1 MFPIFRG
8 GISAGGKSEAEYLKQ
23 RVGSRSQKHNIVKTN
38 KSTIYKYIPLL
49 ATLRGYQREDLR
61 GDLTAGV
68 TVAIMLIPQGMAYAV
83 LAGMPPVY
91 GLYASIV
98 PLLLYALLGTSR
110 QLAVGPV
117 AMVSLLVVAGVGELA
132 EVGSNRFIHLAIMT
146 ALGVGVFQFLMGIFR
161 MGFLVNF
168 LSHPVLS
175 GFASAAA
182 IIIGASQLSNLLGL
196 DLARSNQVHDILYG
210 AIRNIGNIDPGTA
223 IIGIGSVVS
232 IILLKK
238 WKKTF
243 PSALFV
249 VVVGTVATALFG
261 LNGQG
266 VSIVGNV
273 PQGLPSLEMPGF
285 SWSDYRALLP
295 IILVISLV
303 SYMESIA
310 VAKAIANKRGYKV
323 DANQELIALGGAN
336 LGGAFFQSFP
346 TTGGFSR
353 TAVNDQSGA
362 KTTLASVIT
371 AVLIGITVLFLTP
384 LFYYLPNAVL
394 AAIIMVAVAGLFDA
408 KEMIHLWKTDKKD
421 LAMLSATFLATLLL
435 GIEEG
440 IGIGVLL
447 SLVMVIYT
455 STTPHTTEVGRLGNT
470 QNFRNTNRYPEAK
483 TEPGIL
489 IYRFDSNLYFANVE
503 HFRESMEEKI
513 DQRGEELS
521 LVILDASAI
530 TNIDSTGL
538 HTLNELIKD
547 LRLRRITF
555 YIAGVIGPVRD
566 KLKRCGITESMGEE
580 NFFFDVSDAVA
591 FYHDTDKPESERS
604 FSPLQTNI

>member
-1 MFPIFRG
+1 LSNILNNIAKFIPI
-8 GISAGGKSEAEYLKQ
+8 LK
-23 RVGSRSQKHNIVKTN
+23 
-38 KSTIYKYIPLL
+38 TIQTYDQETFK
-49 ATLRGYQREDLR
+49 

-68 TVAIMLIPQGMAYAV
+68 TVAIMLIPQGMAYAL

-91 GLYASIV
+91 GLYASIIPV
-98 PLLLYALLGTSR
+98 LIYAILGSSK

-117 AMVSLLVVAGVGELA
+117 AMVSLLIVAGVGELA
-132 EVGSNRFIHLAIMT
+132 DAGSDRFIHLAIMT
-146 ALGVGVFQFLMGIFR
+146 ALGVGTVQFLMGVFR

-175 GFASAAA
+175 GFTSAAA
-182 IIIGASQLSNLLGL
+182 LIIGASQLSNLLGL
-196 DLARSNQVHDILYG
+196 DLERSKQVHEILIG
-210 AIRNIGNIDPGTA
+210 AYQNIGNINLITA
-223 IIGIGSVVS
+223 AIGIGSVVS
-232 IILLKK
+232 IMMLKK

-249 VVVGTVATALFG
+249 VVAGTLITAFFG
-261 LNGQG
+261 LNTMG

-273 PQGLPSLEMPGF
+273 PDGLPSLQMPGLSLGDF
-285 SWSDYRALLP
+285 RSLLP

-384 LFYYLPNAVL
+384 LFYYLPSAVL

-408 KEMIHLWKTDKKD
+408 EEMVHLWKTEKKD
-421 LAMLSATFLATLLL
+421 LAMLSVTFLATLFL

-447 SLVMVIYT
+447 SLIMVIYT
-455 STTPHTTEVGRLGNT
+455 STRPHSTELGRLGDT
-470 QNFRNTNRYPEAK
+470 QNFRNTDRYPEAK

-489 IYRFDSNLYFANVE
+489 IFRFDSNLYFANVE
-503 HFRESMEEKI
+503 HFRESIEEKVNE
-513 DQRGEELS
+513 RGQKLS
-521 LVILDASAI
+521 VVILDASAI
-530 TNIDSTGL
+530 NNVDSTGMHAL
-538 HTLNELIKD
+538 SELIKF
-547 LRLRRITF
+547 LRTRGIAF
-555 YIAGVIGPVRD
+555 YLAGVIGPVRD
-566 KLKRCGITESMGEE
+566 KLKRSGITETMGEE
-580 NFFFDVSDAVA
+580 NFFFDVNDAVA
-591 FYHDTDKPESERS
+591 FYHETDEAASGRN
-604 FSPLQTNI
+604 FSPLQTNV

>member
-1 MFPIFRG
+1 MPNIRNHITKFIPI
-8 GISAGGKSEAEYLKQ
+8 L
-23 RVGSRSQKHNIVKTN
+23 N
-38 KSTIYKYIPLL
+38 TIQTYDKD
-49 ATLRGYQREDLR
+49 AFR

-98 PLLLYALLGTSR
+98 AATDLRDMLGTSR

-117 AMVSLLVVAGVGELA
+117 AMVSLLIVAGVGQLA
-132 EVGSNRFIHLAIMT
+132 EVGSDRFIQLAIMT

-175 GFASAAA
+175 GFTSAAA
-182 IIIGASQLSNLLGL
+182 LIIGASQISNLLGL
-196 DLARSNQVHDILYG
+196 DLARSKQVHNILYG
-210 AIRNIGNIDPGTA
+210 AIQNIGNIDPATA
-223 IIGIGSVVS
+223 IIGIGSVGS

-273 PQGLPSLEMPGF
+273 PQGLPSLELPGF
-285 SWSDYRALLP
+285 TWSDYSSLLP
-295 IILVISLV
+295 IILVITLV

-310 VAKAIANKRGYKV
+310 VAKALAHKRGYKV

-362 KTTLASVIT
+362 RTTIASIIT
-371 AVLIGITVLFLTP
+371 ALLIGVTVLFLTP
-384 LFYYLPNAVL
+384 LFYYLPSAVL

-408 KEMIHLWKTDKKD
+408 DEMVHLWKTDKKD
-421 LAMLSATFLATLLL
+421 LAMLSVTFLATLFL

-455 STTPHTTEVGRLGNT
+455 STRPHTTEVGRLGNT
-470 QNFRNTNRYPEAK
+470 QNFRNINRYPEAK
-483 TEPGIL
+483 TEPGVL

-503 HFRESMEEKI
+503 HFRESIDEKI
-513 DQRGEELS
+513 DQHGEELS
-521 LVILDASAI
+521 LIILDASAI
-530 TNIDSTGL
+530 TNIDSTGVHIL
-538 HTLNELIKD
+538 KELIKD
-547 LRLRRITF
+547 LRTRQITF

-566 KLKRCGITESMGEE
+566 KLKISGITDAMGEE
-580 NFFFDVSDAVA
+580 NFFFDVSDAIA
-591 FYHDTDKPESERS
+591 FYNDMGKAEAERQ
-604 FSPLQTNI
+604 FSPLQTNN

>member
-1 MFPIFRG
+1 M
-8 GISAGGKSEAEYLKQ
+8 AGL
-23 RVGSRSQKHNIVKTN
+23 
-38 KSTIYKYIPLL
+38 
-49 ATLRGYQREDLR
+49 
-61 GDLTAGV
+61 
-68 TVAIMLIPQGMAYAV
+68 TVAIMLIPQGMAYAL

-98 PLLLYALLGTSR
+98 PVLLYAVLGTSK

-117 AMVSLLVVAGVGELA
+117 AMVSLLIVAGVGELA
-132 EVGSNRFIHLAIMT
+132 DVGSDRFIHLAIMT
-146 ALGVGVFQFLMGIFR
+146 ALGVGTVQFLMGVFR

-175 GFASAAA
+175 GFTSAAA
-182 IIIGASQLSNLLGL
+182 LIIGASQISNLLGL
-196 DLARSNQVHDILYG
+196 DLERSKQVYDIL
-210 AIRNIGNIDPGTA
+210 IGLFQNLGNVNLITA
-223 IIGIGSVVS
+223 AIGIGSVVS
-232 IILLKK
+232 IMLLKK

-249 VVVGTVATALFG
+249 VVAGTLVTALFG
-261 LNGQG
+261 LNNLG

-273 PQGLPSLEMPGF
+273 PDGLPSFEMPGLSF
-285 SWSDYRALLP
+285 SDFRQLLP

-362 KTTLASVIT
+362 RTTLASVIT
-371 AVLIGITVLFLTP
+371 ALLIGLTVLFLTP
-384 LFYYLPNAVL
+384 LFYYLPSAVL

-408 KEMIHLWKTDKKD
+408 EEMIHLWTTDKKD
-421 LAMLSATFLATLLL
+421 LAMLSATFVATLLL

-447 SLVMVIYT
+447 SLTMVIYS
-455 STTPHTTEVGRLGNT
+455 STKPHSAEVGRLGNT
-470 QNFRNTNRYPEAK
+470 NNFRNVNRYPEAR
-483 TEPGIL
+483 TDSEIL
-489 IYRFDSNLYFANVE
+489 IFRFDSNLYFANVE
-503 HFRESMEEKI
+503 HFQESLNEKI
-513 DQRGEELS
+513 EQRGDDLS
-521 LVILDASAI
+521 LLILDASSI
-530 TNIDSTGL
+530 HSIDSTGV
-538 HTLNELIKD
+538 HTLKKLIED
-547 LRLRRITF
+547 LDEKQIKC
-555 YIAGVIGPVRD
+555 YMAGVIGPVRD
-566 KLKRCGITESMGEE
+566 KLKTSGVTDAMGEE
-580 NFFFDVSDAVA
+580 NFFFDVANAVA
-591 FYHDTDKPESERS
+591 YYKDSENDSLERN
-604 FSPLQTNI
+604 FSPLQTNS

>member
-1 MFPIFRG
+1 MNKLLTHIINFIPILDTLQTYD
-8 GISAGGKSEAEYLKQ
+8 KDTLK
-23 RVGSRSQKHNIVKTN
+23 
-38 KSTIYKYIPLL
+38 
-49 ATLRGYQREDLR
+49 
-61 GDLTAGV
+61 GDLTAGI

-98 PLLLYALLGTSR
+98 PLLLYAILGTSR

-132 EVGSNRFIHLAIMT
+132 DVGSNRFIHLVIMT
-146 ALGVGVFQFLMGIFR
+146 TLGVGLFQFLMGIFR

-175 GFASAAA
+175 GFTSAAA
-182 IIIGASQLSNLLGL
+182 IIIGASQISNLLGL
-196 DLARSNQVHDILYG
+196 DLARSKQVHEIISG
-210 AIRNIGNIDPGTA
+210 AAQNLGQIEPVTA
-223 IIGIGSVVS
+223 VIGIGSVAS
-232 IILLKK
+232 ILLLRK
-238 WKKTF
+238 WKKSF
-243 PSALFV
+243 PSALLV
-249 VVVGTVATALFG
+249 VVLGTAATALFD
-261 LNGQG
+261 LNAQG
-266 VSIVGNV
+266 VTIVGNV
-273 PQGLPSLEMPGF
+273 PQGLPSFQLPGLSISDF
-285 SWSDYRALLP
+285 SSLLP
-295 IILVISLV
+295 IILVIALV

-323 DANQELIALGGAN
+323 DANQELIALGSAN
-336 LGGAFFQSFP
+336 LSGAFFQSFP

-362 KTTLASVIT
+362 KTTIASVIT
-371 AVLIGITVLFLTP
+371 AVLIGFTVLFLTP
-384 LFYYLPNAVL
+384 LFYYLPNSVL

-408 KEMIHLWKTDKKD
+408 KEMIHLWKTDKRD
-421 LAMLSATFLATLLL
+421 LAMLGVTFLATLLL

-455 STTPHTTEVGRLGNT
+455 STNPHSTEIGRLGNT
-470 QNFRNTNRYPEAK
+470 QNFRNINRYPQAK
-483 TEPGIL
+483 TDPEFL

-503 HFRESMEEKI
+503 HFRESLDEKI
-513 DQRGEELS
+513 NNRGENLA

-530 TNIDSTGL
+530 TNIDSTGV

-547 LRLRRITF
+547 LRTRRITF
-555 YIAGVIGPVRD
+555 YMAGVIGPVRD
-566 KLKRCGITESMGEE
+566 KLKTSGITESMGEQ

-591 FYHDTDKPESERS
+591 FYNDRGKAEAEQQ
-604 FSPLQTNI
+604 FSPLQTNS

>member
-1 MFPIFRG
+1 M
-8 GISAGGKSEAEYLKQ
+8 
-23 RVGSRSQKHNIVKTN
+23 KTN
-38 KSTIYKYIPLL
+38 KSTIYKFIPLL
-49 ATLRGYQREDLR
+49 ATLRDYQQKDFK
-61 GDLTAGV
+61 GDISAGV

-98 PLLLYALLGTSR
+98 PLLIYALLGTSR

-117 AMVSLLVVAGVGELA
+117 AMVSLLIVAGVGELA
-132 EVGSNRFIHLAIMT
+132 EVGSDRFIHLAIMT
-146 ALGVGVFQFLMGIFR
+146 ALGVGTVQFLMGVFR

-175 GFASAAA
+175 GFTSAAA
-182 IIIGASQLSNLLGL
+182 LIIGASQISGLFGL
-196 DLARSNQVHDILYG
+196 DLARSKQVHDIIYG
-210 AIRNIGNIDPGTA
+210 AIQNVGNIDPITT
-223 IIGIGSVVS
+223 IIGVGSVAS

-238 WKKTF
+238 WKRTF
-243 PSALFV
+243 PSALV
-249 VVVGTVATALFG
+249 VVVAGTVVTALLG

-266 VSIVGNV
+266 VSIVGEV
-273 PQGLPSLEMPGF
+273 PRGLPSMQIPGL
-285 SWSDYRALLP
+285 SWSDYSSLLP

-310 VAKAIANKRGYKV
+310 VAKAIANKHGYKV
-323 DANQELIALGGAN
+323 NANQELIALGGAN
-336 LGGAFFQSFP
+336 LGGALFQSFP

-362 KTTLASVIT
+362 KTTLAAIIT
-371 AVLIGITVLFLTP
+371 AILIGITVLFLTP

-408 KEMIHLWKTDKKD
+408 EEMAHLWRTDKKD
-421 LAMLSATFLATLLL
+421 LAMLSITFIATLFL

-440 IGIGVLL
+440 IGIGVLM
-447 SLVMVIYT
+447 SLIMVIYS
-455 STTPHTTEVGRLGNT
+455 STKPHTTEIGRLGNT
-470 QNFRNTNRYPEAK
+470 NNFRNVDRYPDAK
-483 TEPGIL
+483 TDPEIL
-489 IYRFDSNLYFANVE
+489 IFRFDSNLYFANVE
-503 HFRESMEEKI
+503 HFRESIEDKI
-513 DQRGEELS
+513 NQRGEELS
-521 LVILDASAI
+521 VVILDASAI
-530 TNIDSTGL
+530 TNIDSTGV

-547 LRLRRITF
+547 LRTRRIAF

-566 KLKRCGITESMGEE
+566 KLKKSGITKSMGEE
-580 NFFFDVSDAVA
+580 NFFFDVADAVA
-591 FYHDTDKPESERS
+591 FYRNIDDSESEHS